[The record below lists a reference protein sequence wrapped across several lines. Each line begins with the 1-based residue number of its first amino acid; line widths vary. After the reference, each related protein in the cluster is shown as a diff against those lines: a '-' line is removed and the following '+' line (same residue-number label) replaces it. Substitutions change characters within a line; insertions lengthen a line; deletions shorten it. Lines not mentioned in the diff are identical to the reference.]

1 MRFIHDYCDYSRD
14 THIAIIADYSTC
26 FLITEIIRIIPIIDK
41 ACNHMSKSK
50 RLYACLAAVPL
61 ICAVAEWSEE
71 DDIPHA
77 DQVLSLHSHDSAIQD
92 APPPAS
98 RQRVVAHVLPMSLS
112 QVVRDM
118 SARDPIKAL
127 DKFCKNYISYSQQT
141 IATFPYTGTVERE
154 LQKRKADHIS
164 RSESEVFS
172 FLTHNTTSQERSA

>member
-1 MRFIHDYCDYSRD
+1 
-14 THIAIIADYSTC
+14 
-26 FLITEIIRIIPIIDK
+26 
-41 ACNHMSKSK
+41 MSKSK

-77 DQVLSLHSHDSAIQD
+77 DQVLSLHPHDSAIQD

-118 SARDPIKAL
+118 SARDPIKGL
-127 DKFCKNYISYSQQT
+127 DKFDKV
-141 IATFPYTGTVERE
+141 A
-154 LQKRKADHIS
+154 
-164 RSESEVFS
+164 
-172 FLTHNTTSQERSA
+172 